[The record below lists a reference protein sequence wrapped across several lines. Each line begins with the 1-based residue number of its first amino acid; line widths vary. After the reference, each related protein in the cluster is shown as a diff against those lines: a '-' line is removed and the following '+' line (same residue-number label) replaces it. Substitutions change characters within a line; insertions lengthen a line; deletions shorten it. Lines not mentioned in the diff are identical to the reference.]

1 LKILERTVAKIVE
14 ILDVSKLFVKPVLI
28 ATVLNSIAFY
38 IAVAISGDIVT
49 TNSPMTIT
57 VFHVIAFTIFQGG
70 ILGAIFA
77 WFMLKTSSPSKNWK
91 IYATLLLVVSFVAPF
106 GGVQTTTMAL
116 SLNLLHL
123 IAGVIIIPAIAK
135 ALPVSK

>member
-1 LKILERTVAKIVE
+1 MKFTEIAKA
-14 ILDVSKLFVKPVLI
+14 FVKPVLI
-28 ATVLNSIAFY
+28 ASLINSIAFF
-38 IAVAISGDIVT
+38 ILVALSGDIVT

-57 VFHVIAFTIFQGG
+57 VFHVIGFTIFQGG
-70 ILGAIFA
+70 ILGIIFA

-91 IYATLLLVVSFVAPF
+91 IYATLLLVVSFILPF

>member
-1 LKILERTVAKIVE
+1 MKFTEIAKA
-14 ILDVSKLFVKPVLI
+14 FVKPVLI
-28 ATVLNSIAFY
+28 ASLINSIAFF
-38 IAVAISGDIVT
+38 ILVALSGDIVT

-57 VFHVIAFTIFQGG
+57 VFHVIGFTIFQGG
-70 ILGAIFA
+70 ILGIIFA

>member
-1 LKILERTVAKIVE
+1 MKILERTVAKIVE

-91 IYATLLLVVSFVAPF
+91 IYATLLLVVSFILPF

>member
-1 LKILERTVAKIVE
+1 MKFTEIAKA
-14 ILDVSKLFVKPVLI
+14 FVKPVLI
-28 ATVLNSIAFY
+28 ASLINSIAFF
-38 IAVAISGDIVT
+38 ILVALSGDIVT

-57 VFHVIAFTIFQGG
+57 VFHVIGFTIFQGG
-70 ILGAIFA
+70 ILGIIFA

-91 IYATLLLVVSFVAPF
+91 IYATLLLVVSFILPF

-135 ALPVSK
+135 SLPASR

>member
-1 LKILERTVAKIVE
+1 LKFTEIAKA
-14 ILDVSKLFVKPVLI
+14 FVKPVLI
-28 ATVLNSIAFY
+28 ASLINSIAFF
-38 IAVAISGDIVT
+38 ILVALSGDIVT

-57 VFHVIAFTIFQGG
+57 VFHVIGFTIFQGG
-70 ILGAIFA
+70 ILGIIFA

>member
-1 LKILERTVAKIVE
+1 LKFTDIAKA
-14 ILDVSKLFVKPVLI
+14 FVKPVLI
-28 ATVLNSIAFY
+28 ASLINSIAFF
-38 IAVAISGDIVT
+38 ILVALSGDIVT

-57 VFHVIAFTIFQGG
+57 VFHVVGFTIFQGG

-77 WFMLKTSSPSKNWK
+77 WFILKTSSPSKNWK
-91 IYATLLLVVSFVAPF
+91 IYATLLLVVSFAAPF

-135 ALPVSK
+135 SLPASR

>member
-1 LKILERTVAKIVE
+1 LKFSEIAKAFI
-14 ILDVSKLFVKPVLI
+14 KPVLI
-28 ATVLNSIAFY
+28 ASLLNAVAFF

-57 VFHVIAFTIFQGG
+57 VFHVIGFTIFQGG

-91 IYATLLLVVSFVAPF
+91 IYATLLLVVSFILPF

-116 SLNLLHL
+116 WLNLLHV
-123 IAGVIIIPAIAK
+123 IAAIVIIPAIAK
-135 ALPVSK
+135 SLPVSK